1 MDYSLKY
8 YDLFWVGF
16 FVKNP
21 VECDRLNLIIM
32 DHFLPFYFPPPKNP
46 INQSFEKMKKKCWRY
61 YHLTHVY
68 QKPQSYEVQFLR

>member
-32 DHFLPFYFPPPKNP
+32 DHFLPFYSPPSKNP
-46 INQSFEKMKKKCWRY
+46 INQSFEKMKKKM
-61 YHLTHVY
+61 LEILS
-68 QKPQSYEVQFLR
+68 SYSCVPKTAII

>member
-32 DHFLPFYFPPPKNP
+32 DHFLPFYYPLPPKNP
-46 INQSFEKMKKKCWRY
+46 INQSFEKMKKKMLEILSFYSCTKNRNHMRY
-61 YHLTHVY
+61 
-68 QKPQSYEVQFLR
+68 SS